1 MIEFTLPWPLAQL
14 SPNARLHW
22 AKVARAKKQYRK
34 ACWATCLEQMPGQ
47 SLSPAGDHPGL
58 TLTLTFVP
66 PDRRSY
72 DRDNLMARMK
82 SGIDG
87 MCDAIKIDDKA
98 FHTVISTVAADQIG
112 GFVKVT
118 ITIIGE

>member
-1 MIEFTLPWPLAQL
+1 MIEFTLPWPLSQL

-34 ACWATCLEQMPGQ
+34 ACWATCLEQLPGQ
-47 SLSPAGDHPGL
+47 SLSPVGEKSGL
-58 TLTLTFVP
+58 TLKLTFVP

-87 MCDAIKIDDKA
+87 MCDAMKIDDKV
-98 FHTVISTVAADQIG
+98 FHTVISTVAADLIG

-118 ITIIGE
+118 ITGE

>member
-47 SLSPAGDHPGL
+47 RLSVYGEQPGL
-58 TLTLTFVP
+58 TLKLTFVP

-87 MCDAIKIDDKA
+87 MCDAIEIDDKL
-98 FHTVISTVAADQIG
+98 FHTVISTVATDQIG
-112 GFVKVT
+112 GFVKVS
-118 ITIIGE
+118 ITGE

>member
-47 SLSPAGDHPGL
+47 KMSAVGEQPGL
-58 TLTLTFVP
+58 TLKLTFVP

-72 DRDNLMARMK
+72 DRDNLVARMK

-87 MCDAIKIDDKA
+87 MCDAIKIDDKV

-118 ITIIGE
+118 ITGE

>member
-118 ITIIGE
+118 ITGE